1 MHVER
6 KKLTW
11 GDTCLKRGGM
21 QGRCGVSFPVV
32 STVCSWKENSGT
44 ELAMQGH
51 MASYAFCVL
60 CFKISHRQNRQS
72 VFSSFVVP
80 GSPAWRFN
88 RIYRR
93 ARMKVVTSE
102 QMQALD
108 RQTIEDLGIHGLI
121 LMENAGRGTA
131 EIVMSQYAAELS
143 GKGALVVAGP
153 GNNGGD
159 GFVIARH
166 LVQAGIRTDIVV
178 LAPEEKFRGDAL
190 VNLEIVKALGIPL
203 VICTDESILIDQ
215 LPLFE
220 DAGVIV
226 DALFGTGLGRPLEGR
241 FARAVR
247 YINRSHA
254 PVAAVDIASGLSS
267 DTGHPLGTAVKA
279 DITCTMAMPKIGHVT
294 WPGCDYTGELH
305 VVEIGIP
312 GFLIEKAGITTE
324 AFGKDEFSALLK
336 PRPDSGHKGTFGHLV
351 VIGGSRGKTGAAAL
365 AAAGALH
372 SGAGL
377 VTVACAASS
386 QPVLAAKLTEA
397 MTCALPETGDGSP
410 SQAAYDGL
418 IAALKKKRAVVLGP
432 GLGLHTDTREFAL
445 RIMKEVDIPVVVD
458 ADALTAMAEDM
469 KAFSDKDNLVLTP
482 HPGEMARLCGCTVQE
497 AQADRI
503 KSATELARGTGA
515 VVVLKGARTV
525 TAAPDGRVCI
535 NTTGNSGLGTGGMG
549 DVLSGIIGA
558 LLVQGYE
565 PWDAARLGVC
575 AHGLAADLL
584 ASGRGPWGWTAGDL
598 VLWLPRVWGIACRK

>member
-1 MHVER
+1 
-6 KKLTW
+6 
-11 GDTCLKRGGM
+11 
-21 QGRCGVSFPVV
+21 
-32 STVCSWKENSGT
+32 
-44 ELAMQGH
+44 
-51 MASYAFCVL
+51 
-60 CFKISHRQNRQS
+60 
-72 VFSSFVVP
+72 
-80 GSPAWRFN
+80 
-88 RIYRR
+88 
-93 ARMKVVTSE
+93 MKVVTSA
-102 QMQALD
+102 QMQTLD

-131 EIVMSQYAAELS
+131 EIIMSQYAARLS
-143 GKGALVVAGP
+143 ERGALVVAGP

-190 VNLEIVKALGIPL
+190 VNLEIVKALGIP
-203 VICTDESILIDQ
+203 VTICAEESILIDHF
-215 LPLFE
+215 PMF
-220 DAGVIV
+220 DNAGVII

-247 YINRSHA
+247 YMNRSRA

-267 DTGHPLGTAVKA
+267 DTGHPLGVAVHA

-312 GFLIEKAGITTE
+312 GFLVEKAGITTE
-324 AFGKDEFSALLK
+324 SFGKDEFSVLLK

-377 VTVACAASS
+377 VTVACASSS
-386 QPVLAAKLTEA
+386 QPILATKLTEA
-397 MTCALPETGDGSP
+397 MTFAMPETGEGSP
-410 SQAAYDGL
+410 SMSAYEETAAMLQG
-418 IAALKKKRAVVLGP
+418 KKAVVLGP
-432 GLGLHTDTREFAL
+432 GLGLHTDTKEFA
-445 RIMKEVDIPVVVD
+445 RGIMKEADIPIVVD
-458 ADALTAMAEDM
+458 ADALTAMAEDV
-469 KAFSDKDNLVLTP
+469 KAFSDKNNLVLTP
-482 HPGEMARLCGCTVQE
+482 HPGEMARLCGCTVRE

-503 KSATELARGTGA
+503 ESASELASRTGA

-525 TAAPDGRVCI
+525 TADPDGRVCI
-535 NTTGNSGLGTGGMG
+535 NLTGNSGMGTGGMG

-558 LLVQGYE
+558 LLAQGYE

-575 AHGLAADLL
+575 AHGLAADML
-584 ASGRGPWGWTAGDL
+584 ASGRGPYGWTAGEL
-598 VLWLPRVWGIACRK
+598 AEWLPRVWGLVDKV